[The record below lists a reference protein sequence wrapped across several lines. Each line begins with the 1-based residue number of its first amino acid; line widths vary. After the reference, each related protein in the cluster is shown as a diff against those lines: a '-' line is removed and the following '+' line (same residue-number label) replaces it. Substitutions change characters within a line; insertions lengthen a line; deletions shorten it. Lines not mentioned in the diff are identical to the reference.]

1 MAFAGLAAQIASR
14 TVTRSLGFETLS
26 VIESLYLH
34 PEAAAYS
41 IKKTVKNKPAGRGF
55 CMVVRRSQKR
65 TKVVARDPEKENVLK
80 GLGSILEG
88 AGFSVRREKLK
99 RGPGWRVVS
108 GTCRALDRDSTPRRF
123 IFVDRALSQD
133 DQIAFLLGRITELK
147 VKPDAQIVGA
157 FPERIQA
164 QLAHP

>member
-1 MAFAGLAAQIASR
+1 MA
-14 TVTRSLGFETLS
+14 
-26 VIESLYLH
+26 
-34 PEAAAYS
+34 
-41 IKKTVKNKPAGRGF
+41 
-55 CMVVRRSQKR
+55 VRRSQKR
-65 TKVVARDPEKENVLK
+65 AKVVARDPEKESVLK
-80 GLGSILEG
+80 GLGAILEG

-133 DQIAFLLGRITELK
+133 DQISFLLGRITELNL
-147 VKPDAQIVGA
+147 KPDPTSLGS

-164 QLAHP
+164 QLGVG